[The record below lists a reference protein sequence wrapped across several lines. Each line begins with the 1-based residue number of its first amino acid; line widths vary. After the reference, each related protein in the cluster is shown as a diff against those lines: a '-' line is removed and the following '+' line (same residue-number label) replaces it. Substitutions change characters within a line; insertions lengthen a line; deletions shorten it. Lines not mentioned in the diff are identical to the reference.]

1 MSRNEA
7 SVVSREQNSQ
17 SHEKGSLNQAKRT
30 AATIRR
36 SLLGVDPV
44 GMCSRL
50 DYHFAILICCCSR
63 QPSEMLILISLFF
76 FQTKRT
82 TPQILKER
90 ANTLQPVG
98 MSLLKI
104 VETTSVPTPFYTKE
118 EGSYPIR

>member
-1 MSRNEA
+1 
-7 SVVSREQNSQ
+7 
-17 SHEKGSLNQAKRT
+17 
-30 AATIRR
+30 
-36 SLLGVDPV
+36 
-44 GMCSRL
+44 
-50 DYHFAILICCCSR
+50 
-63 QPSEMLILISLFF
+63 MLILISLFF